1 LLLRFGPT
9 LIELWAVAMAAIGI
23 VRLRHR
29 MTARLL
35 AACVVQVMLFG
46 IWFEFS
52 ERHRLFMT
60 PFILLLAC
68 ELLAGSS
75 RKALR

>member
-1 LLLRFGPT
+1 LRFGPT
-9 LIELWAVAMAAIGI
+9 MVELWAVAMAAIGLF
-23 VRLRHR
+23 RLRHR
-29 MTARLL
+29 MAARLL
-35 AACVVQVMLFG
+35 GACVVQVMLFG

-60 PFILLLAC
+60 PFILLVAC
-68 ELLAGSS
+68 ELLAASN